1 MENTRF
7 YIKVKNLYQGQK
19 IVIPFLETSISKGI
33 ITNIVGKNG
42 VGKSSFL
49 SALNGELSVEEFRV
63 SIGTEKIDVKKNFEI
78 VKLTSDFFGY
88 EFLKSIEFVEYI
100 LRLYRREIKSNMKK
114 ARKMME
120 VLNMKEFEYTLVKD
134 LSQGTKQKLAFIATV
149 LTSCKI
155 MLFDE
160 AFEHIDRKS
169 LQEIFRILDM
179 VRKESYILNVSH
191 TGILDDLEN
200 VKLDLEGLISY
211 EN

>member
-1 MENTRF
+1 
-7 YIKVKNLYQGQK
+7 KVKNLYQGQK
-19 IVIPFLETSISKGI
+19 VVIPFLETSISKGI

-42 VGKSSFL
+42 IGKSSFL
-49 SALNGELSVEEFRV
+49 SALNGELRVEEFTA

-100 LRLYRREIKSNMKK
+100 LRLYRREIKSNMEVSQ
-114 ARKMME
+114 KMME
-120 VLNMKEFEYTLVKD
+120 DLSMKEFEYTLVKN

-149 LTSCKI
+149 LASCKI

>member
-1 MENTRF
+1 
-7 YIKVKNLYQGQK
+7 
-19 IVIPFLETSISKGI
+19 
-33 ITNIVGKNG
+33 
-42 VGKSSFL
+42 
-49 SALNGELSVEEFRV
+49 
-63 SIGTEKIDVKKNFEI
+63 
-78 VKLTSDFFGY
+78 
-88 EFLKSIEFVEYI
+88 
-100 LRLYRREIKSNMKK
+100 
-114 ARKMME
+114 
-120 VLNMKEFEYTLVKD
+120 
-134 LSQGTKQKLAFIATV
+134 
-149 LTSCKI
+149 